1 MFEFIN
7 LLMKKFIKCLYI
19 LDYEELEVK
28 LLKRWL
34 NLMDDIIDMYDFL
47 DEDLNEFMKRG
58 LFFWFGKWG
67 VLFWFG
73 KRSEEDKC
81 GFFFRF
87 GKCMD
92 GYYVLLYVSSENF
105 LEKDDKRGS
114 FFWFGKW
121 FLLFWFG
128 RSVDNE
134 KFYMLFCFGC
144 EEEDEI

>member
-34 NLMDDIIDMYDFL
+34 NLMDDVIDMYDFL

-67 VLFWFG
+67 VLF
-73 KRSEEDKC
+73 
-81 GFFFRF
+81 
-87 GKCMD
+87 
-92 GYYVLLYVSSENF
+92 
-105 LEKDDKRGS
+105 
-114 FFWFGKW
+114 
-121 FLLFWFG
+121 
-128 RSVDNE
+128 
-134 KFYMLFCFGC
+134 
-144 EEEDEI
+144 